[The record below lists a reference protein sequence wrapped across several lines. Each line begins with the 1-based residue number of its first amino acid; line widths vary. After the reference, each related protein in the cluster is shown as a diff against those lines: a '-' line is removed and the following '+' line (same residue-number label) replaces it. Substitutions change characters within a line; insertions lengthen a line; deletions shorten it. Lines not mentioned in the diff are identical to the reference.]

1 MQFALY
7 FIPDRGRFYDL
18 GSISVGYDIRNDKAI
33 SVKKMGDVPISD
45 GWQIKTKLYGFHLT
59 ITDLVTVSEEK
70 ISEVVSCVVRILKTL
85 DFNSIELEGGK
96 IDFMPNDRKVLS
108 LIYKNNQ
115 NLLILHTRLVSY
127 VQSIGKSSLY
137 LEKLS
142 GDKSI
147 IKFSVLD
154 IAKIRLFLSPY
165 IFDKF
170 LPHMTLLNPVSGK
183 SKKIIANN
191 FYKTFCTFCCQLDIQ
206 KISLVVRKDENSPLR
221 IYREFRIGN

>member
-85 DFNSIELEGGK
+85 DFNSIELVK
-96 IDFMPNDRKVLS
+96 I
-108 LIYKNNQ
+108 
-115 NLLILHTRLVSY
+115 
-127 VQSIGKSSLY
+127 G
-137 LEKLS
+137 
-142 GDKSI
+142 
-147 IKFSVLD
+147 
-154 IAKIRLFLSPY
+154 
-165 IFDKF
+165 
-170 LPHMTLLNPVSGK
+170 
-183 SKKIIANN
+183 
-191 FYKTFCTFCCQLDIQ
+191 
-206 KISLVVRKDENSPLR
+206 PLR
-221 IYREFRIGN
+221 EAKGLIKKTSTKDLRDHSERFD